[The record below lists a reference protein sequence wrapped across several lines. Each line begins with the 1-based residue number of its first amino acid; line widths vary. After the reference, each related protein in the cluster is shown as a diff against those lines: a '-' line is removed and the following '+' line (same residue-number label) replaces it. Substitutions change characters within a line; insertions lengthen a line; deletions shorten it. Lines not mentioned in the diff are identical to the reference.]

1 VNARKIVAA
10 AVVLTLGPAIVGSAV
25 APPFEDRPVM
35 LWLHG
40 AVPLTAAVVFWWAA
54 RELDNQADRPE
65 MAGAAA

>member
-1 VNARKIVAA
+1 VSARKIVAA

-25 APPFEDRPVM
+25 APPFEDRPAM

-40 AVPLTAAVVFWWAA
+40 AIPMTAAVVFWWAV
-54 RELDNQADRPE
+54 RELENQAEEPE